1 MKSAI
6 LFILI
11 GLVVFLGFS
20 NSGLRKEAL
29 SVKEYARQMEE
40 RNSRLQRELMHLSR
54 VNSENERFL
63 SELEQNIKEFE
74 DKLPFS
80 SLEKYIPKP
89 ILNDIKPIIERLE
102 SFQEGRKNSIL
113 FGEEA
118 NQEQAN
124 ILHQPR

>member
-1 MKSAI
+1 MKSVI

-20 NSGLRKEAL
+20 IFGLRKELL

-40 RNSRLQRELMHLSR
+40 RNSQLQRELMRLSR

-63 SELEQNIKEFE
+63 NELEQNIREFE
-74 DKLPFS
+74 SKLPFS

-89 ILNDIKPIIERLE
+89 ILNDIKPIIERLK
-102 SFQEGRKNSIL
+102 SFQEGRENTAA
-113 FGEEA
+113 FNEELQTA
-118 NQEQAN
+118 
-124 ILHQPR
+124 R

>member
-1 MKSAI
+1 MKSVI

-20 NSGLRKEAL
+20 ISGLRKELL
-29 SVKEYARQMEE
+29 SVKEYARQTEE
-40 RNSRLQRELMHLSR
+40 RNSQLQRELMRLSR

-74 DKLPFS
+74 TKLPFS

-89 ILNDIKPIIERLE
+89 ILNDVKPIIENLQV
-102 SFQEGRKNSIL
+102 FQKARENSIL
-113 FGEEA
+113 PQEEKVINSFLEEA
-118 NQEQAN
+118 D
-124 ILHQPR
+124 

>member
-1 MKSAI
+1 MKSVI

-20 NSGLRKEAL
+20 ISGLRKELL
-29 SVKEYARQMEE
+29 SVKEYARQTEE
-40 RNSRLQRELMHLSR
+40 RNSQLQRELMRLSR

-74 DKLPFS
+74 NKLPFS

-89 ILNDIKPIIERLE
+89 ILNDVKPIIENLQV
-102 SFQEGRKNSIL
+102 FQKARENSIL
-113 FGEEA
+113 SGEEKVINSFLEEA
-118 NQEQAN
+118 D
-124 ILHQPR
+124 